1 MFMTRTEIRKALERL
16 PDRHYEITYAIEE
29 RRTGHRA
36 AVEVVGTPDEL
47 RTQMD
52 AVYNDGFAVTAN
64 ALGGPRILEFGRRN
78 TTRRI
83 PLGANRTS
91 YGY

>member
-1 MFMTRTEIRKALERL
+1 MFMTQTEIRKAIQRL

-29 RRTGHRA
+29 RRTGQRA
-36 AVEVVGTPDEL
+36 AVEVVGTPNAL
-47 RTQMD
+47 LTQMN
-52 AVYNDGFAVTAN
+52 AVYDDGFAVTAN
-64 ALGGPRILEFGRRN
+64 ALGHPRIIAFGRRN
-78 TTRRI
+78 TTRRV